1 MEGHAARVGC
11 MSAAGENQPWIL
23 TAGSKSGEI
32 INFDVRKPN
41 PICSRWK
48 SHDQEV
54 TGLKWSP
61 DGNYLASGGNDNVV
75 NIWANDVGDNT
86 TKPLHELTEH
96 TSSIKALA
104 WCPWKAQVLASGGGI
119 ADRKVK
125 IWNAG
130 SGQKVAQFD
139 TENQVSGIVWN
150 QEYREIVTASGYP
163 NSNLR
168 LWKYPKFTHI
178 TDLDGHDARI
188 LCMVASPCGQKV
200 ATIAGDEQL
209 RIWDCFESS
218 KKTKTV
224 KTSQVASITATNI
237 R

>member
-1 MEGHAARVGC
+1 
-11 MSAAGENQPWIL
+11 
-23 TAGSKSGEI
+23 
-32 INFDVRKPN
+32 
-41 PICSRWK
+41 
-48 SHDQEV
+48 
-54 TGLKWSP
+54 
-61 DGNYLASGGNDNVV
+61 
-75 NIWANDVGDNT
+75 
-86 TKPLHELTEH
+86 
-96 TSSIKALA
+96 
-104 WCPWKAQVLASGGGI
+104 
-119 ADRKVK
+119 
-125 IWNAG
+125 
-130 SGQKVAQFD
+130 VAQFD

-178 TDLDGHDARI
+178 TVTFLYFITFLNIFKDLDGHDARI

-218 KKTKTV
+218 KKTKSV
-224 KTSQVASITATNI
+224 KTSQVSSITATNI